1 MRKSDLKTEMY
12 VWTRA
17 GRVYMIMRGVG
28 YILSDYRWNATT
40 DILVSTDCTGSWL
53 NLNNYTEDLLHDMS
67 GFNDYDIVKVYAP
80 KMPASFTMGH
90 LNFDSSEYW
99 QCIYNR
105 VDCVVEMTVRE
116 IEEKLGIKNL
126 KIVEE

>member
-1 MRKSDLKTEMY
+1 MKKSDLKTGMY
-12 VWTRA
+12 VQSRA
-17 GRVYMIMRGVG
+17 GRMYMVMRGVG
-28 YILSDYRWNATT
+28 YIISDRRWGATT
-40 DILVSTDCTGSWL
+40 NNILVSTDYTGWM
-53 NLNNYTEDLLHDMS
+53 NLNNYTEDLLYDMS

-90 LNFDSSEYW
+90 LNFGSSEYW

-105 VDCVVEMTVRE
+105 GDCVVEMTVRE